1 MPQEPDDGGV
11 LRGVDRAAFAVALVD
26 RLRAGGVAVPADASA
41 TLSRALHLHP
51 PRTRSRLY
59 WVARLSLV
67 DRYDNLAGF
76 DDAFT
81 AVFDHAA
88 LQLDPHARRT
98 GPDDSARH
106 GADPIGKP
114 NAADA
119 RASTSHAAAS
129 VPWITRSAVVDTR
142 DGTRPGEQLASAL
155 AGSADQRFGD
165 MDPAALRDLGAALEQ
180 LAVRWPTR
188 RSRRREQRTS
198 GRIDLRASIARS
210 RHTGY
215 ELVRLVHSQP
225 RRRRRRIVVLCDVS
239 RSMRGYAEIYLHLMR
254 AAVRSGDAEVFAFAT
269 APTRLTATLAHRSVE
284 RAVDEANAKVA
295 DRFGGTRIAGS
306 LAEILGSH
314 RGHLLRGAI
323 VVIASDGWD
332 SDEPAALARTM
343 ARIRRRAHRVVWLN
357 PRAGSP
363 GFTPSTG
370 AMAAA
375 LPYCDALLPA
385 DTFGALHDV
394 LETVVAAR

>member
-1 MPQEPDDGGV
+1 MPDESGGGGV

-26 RLRAGGVAVPADASA
+26 RLRTGGLTVPAGAA
-41 TLSRALHLHP
+41 ETLSRALHLQP

-59 WVARLSLV
+59 WVTRLTLV
-67 DRYDNLAGF
+67 DRHDNLAGF
-76 DDAFT
+76 DAAFS

-88 LQLDPHARRT
+88 LPLDPQRRT
-98 GPDDSARH
+98 GPDDTARP
-106 GADPIGKP
+106 GTDATGKRNVADTR
-114 NAADA
+114 AAPSRVTA
-119 RASTSHAAAS
+119 P
-129 VPWITRSAVVDTR
+129 VPWITRSAGAHTPD
-142 DGTRPGEQLASAL
+142 DTRPGQTRATAR
-155 AGSADQRFGD
+155 AGSADQRFAD
-165 MDPAALRDLGAALEQ
+165 MDPAALRELGARLER

-188 RSRRREQRTS
+188 PSRRREQRNS

-210 RHTGY
+210 RHTGF
-215 ELVRLVHSQP
+215 ELVRLVHSRP

-239 RSMRGYAEIYLHLMR
+239 RSMRGHAEIYLHLMR
-254 AAVRSGDAEVFAFAT
+254 AAVRAGDAEVFAFGT
-269 APTRLTATLAHRSVE
+269 TPTRLTATLAHRSVE

-295 DRFGGTRIAGS
+295 DRYGGTRIAGS

-332 SDEPAALARTM
+332 SDDPAALARTM

-363 GFTPSTG
+363 GFSPSAG

-385 DTFGALHDV
+385 DTFAALHDV
-394 LETVVAAR
+394 LDNVVAAR